1 MSVDLHKL
9 SFGAPA
15 AERDENLIDY
25 FIESASFKR
34 LRDGKKTV
42 ALGNRGSGKTAIFR
56 ILSEQ
61 AKQKGQTV
69 MQLAPE
75 DYSYELLS
83 ETMVSE
89 VSGSWKKQGAY
100 SAAWKYVLYVLAMKA
115 VTERGLRTKR
125 GSALKIYNYLRD
137 NHANIDIHP
146 IGALVSYLKR
156 LEGIKLG
163 KFEGGLKTREL
174 QKLYRLEEIHHLL
187 DDLKSITVQKPVLL
201 LVDELD
207 RGWDA
212 SEDAKAFVAGL
223 FHAALTINTK
233 MPNIRVLLSLRKE
246 LYNSIPSLYEDAQ
259 KVRDIIEVIEW
270 DEKSLLELISR
281 RISVSLPREKLRSN
295 TELWNTIFTET
306 LDYRQTNS
314 FNYVVDRTLY
324 RPREIIQFCE
334 SIRENAISSDISPPL
349 NYDTI
354 SDAEI
359 VYSEMRLKDIASEYR
374 FEYPGLE
381 DIFETFR
388 GLPYSFDRDGLE
400 FHCLQII
407 EEDLSVGEAKSW
419 CSYYDID
426 DMIRTLWQVGFLRA
440 QTIGGLKARRRS
452 GSSYLGSHQI
462 SNLNLININRFYVH
476 QMFRTYLGMKEGTYQ
491 P

>member
-146 IGALVSYLKR
+146 I
-156 LEGIKLG
+156 
-163 KFEGGLKTREL
+163 
-174 QKLYRLEEIHHLL
+174 
-187 DDLKSITVQKPVLL
+187 DPV
-201 LVDELD
+201 
-207 RGWDA
+207 
-212 SEDAKAFVAGL
+212 
-223 FHAALTINTK
+223 
-233 MPNIRVLLSLRKE
+233 
-246 LYNSIPSLYEDAQ
+246 
-259 KVRDIIEVIEW
+259 
-270 DEKSLLELISR
+270 
-281 RISVSLPREKLRSN
+281 
-295 TELWNTIFTET
+295 
-306 LDYRQTNS
+306 
-314 FNYVVDRTLY
+314 
-324 RPREIIQFCE
+324 
-334 SIRENAISSDISPPL
+334 
-349 NYDTI
+349 
-354 SDAEI
+354 
-359 VYSEMRLKDIASEYR
+359 
-374 FEYPGLE
+374 
-381 DIFETFR
+381 
-388 GLPYSFDRDGLE
+388 
-400 FHCLQII
+400 
-407 EEDLSVGEAKSW
+407 
-419 CSYYDID
+419 
-426 DMIRTLWQVGFLRA
+426 
-440 QTIGGLKARRRS
+440 
-452 GSSYLGSHQI
+452 
-462 SNLNLININRFYVH
+462 
-476 QMFRTYLGMKEGTYQ
+476 
-491 P
+491 